1 MDVGTGLYYMQT
13 RFYDPRARRFINADN
28 YMLLPVLS
36 AGMQLNMYS
45 YAANNPVMN
54 VDRTGQLVI
63 TATVKAILIGVA
75 IGAAVGGTT
84 SGIAAHN
91 AGLDWRSGNFWL
103 AVGAGVLVGGALGAA
118 APMGA
123 AAMLGTVG
131 GGAVLA
137 LAGITFGAGL
147 AGYAMETRAFGREF
161 NTRDMFMSGGRT
173 LLQGTLAF
181 GLGMVTAGA
190 GLWGTDMANIGALN
204 TAARLMFMQPILLTG
219 NYIIDILFTA
229 FA

>member
-1 MDVGTGLYYMQT
+1 LYYMQT
-13 RFYDPRARRFINADN
+13 RYYDPRARRFINADN

-54 VDRTGQLVI
+54 VDRTGQLVV
-63 TATVKAILIGVA
+63 ALLIGIGLGAITGAISSGVA
-75 IGAAVGGTT
+75 A
-84 SGIAAHN
+84 SN
-91 AGLDWRSGNFWL
+91 AGLDMWSRNWWL
-103 AVGAGVLVGGALGAA
+103 AVGAGALVGGVLGAA

-123 AAMLGTVG
+123 GVFLNKVSGL
-131 GGAVLA
+131 AVLG
-137 LAGITFGAGL
+137 LAGATFGAGM

-161 NTRDMFMSGGRT
+161 NTRNMFRAGGRA
-173 LLQGTLAF
+173 LVQGTFAF

-190 GLWGTDMANIGALN
+190 GLWGTTGSDAGLVG
-204 TAARLMFMQPILLTG
+204 TAARMMFMQPLLFAG
-219 NYIIDILFTA
+219 NYLIDIFFTA